1 MPQIQNRQIKFAYS
15 ADQLA
20 RDLLGSTLIRT
31 LPTGERLAGI
41 IAETEAYLGPEDRA
55 SHAFNSHRSDR
66 NESMYAKPGTAYVYF
81 TYGMHHCFNISCLR
95 EGHPAAVLIRA
106 IRPTEGIEVMRA
118 HRTTKP
124 RKTPLRDRDLC
135 NGPGKL
141 CQALAID
148 RSHDGLDLTQ
158 SAELAVF
165 EGARIADARI
175 ERTPR
180 VGVGYAG
187 EWASKPLRWVLK
199 PD

>member
-1 MPQIQNRQIKFAYS
+1 MPDRFGDEQYTTP

-20 RDLLGSTLIRT
+20 RILLGCTFVRT
-31 LPTGERLAGI
+31 LLTGERLAGI
-41 IAETEAYLGPEDRA
+41 ITETEAYLGPEDRA
-55 SHAFNSHRSDR
+55 SHAFNNHRSDR

-106 IRPTEGIEVMRA
+106 IHPTEDIEVMRA
-118 HRTTKP
+118 HRTAKP

-135 NGPGKL
+135 NGPAKL

-158 SAELAVF
+158 SAKLAVF
-165 EGARIADARI
+165 EGARVPDARI

-180 VGVGYAG
+180 IGVGYAG
-187 EWASKPLRWVLK
+187 AWAAKPLRWVLK